1 MRRKITHEE
10 NGGIM
15 IILRLILI
23 PFILLAGCF
32 LFVTN
37 ALPDEKAQ
45 NESLGKLIAEALEN
59 NLQITAVYNEWK
71 AAEYKISS
79 ERSLPDPEARYS
91 RFGEEVQTRVGPQEN
106 KYGASVKV
114 PFPAKLIYR
123 GKAQSARADMLGE
136 KYESIKREVIRN
148 VKFIY
153 YDIFW
158 VDKAIQVTEEEKSIL
173 ESLEKVARRRYESN
187 LSPQQ
192 DVVKIQVELS
202 KLVDKLLILSKN
214 RKSLESKLNVLL
226 NRREKTLVAK
236 VSGVEPAIFKYS
248 IEELRKMSKDKN
260 QDLLA
265 AGIDIEKA
273 EYEKTL
279 ARMEYFPDFNF
290 GFDYIQVGSG
300 YTMSPDDGQDA
311 WMATVSI
318 TLPIWFGKNNAR
330 INEKESLLE
339 ASKNKFE
346 SAKSRVV
353 NEIEDF
359 YYKIRTNREIVTL
372 YKTALIPQTQQSF
385 ETSKAAYESGKA
397 DFLDWLDSERV
408 LLQTRLAYY
417 KSIVDYM
424 KAIAYLERIVGED
437 L

>member
-59 NLQITAVYNEWK
+59 NLQIAAVYNEWK

-148 VKFIY
+148 VKFIV
-153 YDIFW
+153 IFRDPVERAYSAYW
-158 VDKAIQVTEEEKSIL
+158 HRRRNMRESVSFEEAIQQPGK
-173 ESLEKVARRRYESN
+173 
-187 LSPQQ
+187 Q
-192 DVVKIQVELS
+192 
-202 KLVDKLLILSKN
+202 
-214 RKSLESKLNVLL
+214 
-226 NRREKTLVAK
+226 
-236 VSGVEPAIFKYS
+236 
-248 IEELRKMSKDKN
+248 
-260 QDLLA
+260 
-265 AGIDIEKA
+265 
-273 EYEKTL
+273 
-279 ARMEYFPDFNF
+279 
-290 GFDYIQVGSG
+290 
-300 YTMSPDDGQDA
+300 
-311 WMATVSI
+311 
-318 TLPIWFGKNNAR
+318 LP
-330 INEKESLLE
+330 
-339 ASKNKFE
+339 
-346 SAKSRVV
+346 
-353 NEIEDF
+353 
-359 YYKIRTNREIVTL
+359 
-372 YKTALIPQTQQSF
+372 
-385 ETSKAAYESGKA
+385 
-397 DFLDWLDSERV
+397 
-408 LLQTRLAYY
+408 
-417 KSIVDYM
+417 
-424 KAIAYLERIVGED
+424 
-437 L
+437 